1 MSPHTK
7 RKEKR
12 VLLVED
18 EPSYRT
24 SLMSVLRRAGIQC
37 TFSVD
42 GDNALKRLAQEKFDL
57 MIVDYLIPGP
67 NGVEIVKWA
76 RKHSIDI
83 PALLVTNYPSDELNE
98 HAKLLGNTKV
108 LPKPSYNM
116 ASIQKLIEDLLA

>member
-7 RKEKR
+7 RKERK

-37 TFSVD
+37 SFSVD
-42 GDNALKRLAQEKFDL
+42 GDSALKRLAQEKFDI
-57 MIVDYLIPGP
+57 MIIDYLIPGP
-67 NGVEIVKWA
+67 NGIEIVKWA
-76 RKHSIDI
+76 RKHAIDI
-83 PALLVTNYPSDELNE
+83 PALLITNYPSDELDQ

-116 ASIQKLIEDLLA
+116 ASIQKLIEDLIG

>member
-24 SLMSVLRRAGIQC
+24 SIMSVLRRAGIQC
-37 TFSVD
+37 SFSVD
-42 GDNALKRLAQEKFDL
+42 GDHALKKLAQEKFDL
-57 MIVDYLIPGP
+57 LIIDYLIPGP
-67 NGVEIVKWA
+67 NGIEVIKWA
-76 RKHSIDI
+76 RKHGIDI
-83 PALLVTNYPSDELNE
+83 PALITTNYPSDELSE

-108 LPKPSYNM
+108 LSKPSYNM
-116 ASIQKLIEDLLA
+116 ASIQKLVEDLLA